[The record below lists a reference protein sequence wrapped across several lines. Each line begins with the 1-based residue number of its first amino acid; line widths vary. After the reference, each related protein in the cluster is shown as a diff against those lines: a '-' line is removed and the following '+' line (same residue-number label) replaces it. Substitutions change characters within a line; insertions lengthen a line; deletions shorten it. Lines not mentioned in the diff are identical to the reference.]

1 MNVGLHQRAERS
13 IYHPMARQS
22 LNALEAIRDDSDD
35 EVSSTIP
42 SASMTSMSMT
52 LVDDFK
58 CVRAKR
64 GLSRERICA
73 MRGLFIVRRNRSGEE
88 LRSPR
93 DYSSVA
99 THRPRRAPQQAPFSV
114 RSKGPVR

>member
-1 MNVGLHQRAERS
+1 
-13 IYHPMARQS
+13 MARQS

-42 SASMTSMSMT
+42 SARMTSMSMT

-64 GLSRERICA
+64 GLEP
-73 MRGLFIVRRNRSGEE
+73 RSY
-88 LRSPR
+88 LRDARVVHRSP
-93 DYSSVA
+93 
-99 THRPRRAPQQAPFSV
+99 
-114 RSKGPVR
+114 